1 MLSYRNSTQKVS
13 PGNTKHKRIPHSFG
27 IFLFSE
33 QLYKIPGEADFKV
46 EITLCWVWN
55 SLMLNMKLFMT
66 EIQLVCPIVY
76 KTFVYIL
83 NSERKFCDFFLLF
96 SKCKKRTGSRVSK
109 CHGLMVLWPRRIFL
123 SLRKILR
130 SLCANNFL
138 AFTRYCRFFF

>member
-1 MLSYRNSTQKVS
+1 MLSYSKSTQKVS

-66 EIQLVCPIVY
+66 ELQLVCPIVY
-76 KTFVYIL
+76 KTFVHIL
-83 NSERKFCDFFLLF
+83 NSERKLGEFFFLSFQNAKKEGQVAEFLNVTASWSCDRAEF
-96 SKCKKRTGSRVSK
+96 SWVCAKSWEVYAQI
-109 CHGLMVLWPRRIFL
+109 IF
-123 SLRKILR
+123 
-130 SLCANNFL
+130 F
-138 AFTRYCRFFF
+138 AFNPLL